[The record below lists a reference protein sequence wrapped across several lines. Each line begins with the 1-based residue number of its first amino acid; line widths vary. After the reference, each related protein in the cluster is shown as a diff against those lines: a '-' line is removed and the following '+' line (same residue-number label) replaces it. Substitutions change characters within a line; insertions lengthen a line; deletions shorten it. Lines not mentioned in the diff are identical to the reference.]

1 MERNRLEWRGGTQ
14 SDRVA
19 AGGWKRRGGSLEGIS
34 NNLRE
39 SEERV
44 AALVRV
50 VAVV

>member
-1 MERNRLEWRGGTQ
+1 MEEEGRQPGRN
-14 SDRVA
+14 
-19 AGGWKRRGGSLEGIS
+19 S

-50 VAVV
+50 VVVV